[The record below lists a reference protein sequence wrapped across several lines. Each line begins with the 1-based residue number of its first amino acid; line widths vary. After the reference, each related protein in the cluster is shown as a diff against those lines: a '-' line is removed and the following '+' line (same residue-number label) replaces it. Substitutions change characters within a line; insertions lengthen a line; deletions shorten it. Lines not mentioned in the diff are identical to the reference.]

1 MQDCRHRMTVPNPKS
16 AKKREF
22 AYRPRKVPEF
32 EMLIIRALHGHPE
45 PLCKYFREGGLPR
58 THEDGNWLAFLLE
71 KKLPPRHRGRPRG
84 SLSYKT
90 IAVHCASYLVR
101 IGKRRWCRHHGTKIA
116 TKNTP
121 VDRLIKRAIELVE
134 PHFPSLRGKINE
146 DDVGAFNSEPSY
158 EITELVE
165 EDFPEAREEM
175 LFEALK

>member
-1 MQDCRHRMTVPNPKS
+1 MTVPNPKS

-84 SLSYKT
+84 SLSSKNF
-90 IAVHCASYLVR
+90 AVQCASYLVR
-101 IGKRRWCRHHGTKIA
+101 IGKRRWCKHHGTRIA

-134 PHFPSLRGKINE
+134 PQFPSILGKINE
-146 DDVGAFNSEPSY
+146 DEVRAFNLRPSDQVIEFVADY
-158 EITELVE
+158 
-165 EDFPEAREEM
+165 FPEVRPEM
-175 LFEALK
+175 ESEALK